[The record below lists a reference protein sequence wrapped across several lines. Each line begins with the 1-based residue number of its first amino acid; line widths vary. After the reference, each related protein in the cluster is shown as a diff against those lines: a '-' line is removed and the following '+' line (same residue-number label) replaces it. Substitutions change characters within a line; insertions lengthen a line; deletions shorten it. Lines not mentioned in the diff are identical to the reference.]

1 MITIRKAK
9 KEDFEALEKLYKEL
23 EEDAV
28 LYQPEHFVF
37 SKKGQRSQ
45 QLEQILQSENQI
57 MLVAEDDGDGH
68 GEAAKVVIGFAHVIF
83 AHAKEVSCL
92 KPQSNIYLQDLVVT
106 KELRSWGTGTL
117 LLNAAKKYGKEKGA
131 DFFRTQVFPQNK
143 DGLRFY
149 ERNGFSLKMLT
160 IECSLE

>member
-1 MITIRKAK
+1 MPVIRKAI
-9 KEDFEALEKLYKEL
+9 KEDFEAIEKLYTEL

-37 SKKGQRSQ
+37 SKPGQRSL
-45 QLEQILQSENQI
+45 QLEEILKSENQI
-57 MLVAEDDGDGH
+57 MLVAE
-68 GEAAKVVIGFAHVIF
+68 EAGLVIGFAHVIF

-92 KPQSNIYLQDLVVT
+92 KPQCNIYLQDLVVT
-106 KELRSWGTGTL
+106 KKLRSHGTGTL
-117 LLNAAKKYGKEKGA
+117 LLNAAKEYGKEKGA

-160 IECSLE
+160 IECDL

>member
-9 KEDFEALEKLYKEL
+9 KEDSEVLENLYTEL

-37 SKKGQRSQ
+37 SKKSQRSK
-45 QLEQILQSENQI
+45 QLEQILESENQI
-57 MLVAEDDGDGH
+57 MLVAEDAGN
-68 GEAAKVVIGFAHVIF
+68 VIGFAHVIF
-83 AHAKEVSCL
+83 AHAKEISCL

-106 KELRSWGTGTL
+106 KELRSRGTGTL

-160 IECSLE
+160 IECPLA

>member
-9 KEDFEALEKLYKEL
+9 KEDSEVLENLYTEL

-37 SKKGQRSQ
+37 SRKGQRSK
-45 QLEQILQSENQI
+45 QLDQILESENQI
-57 MLVAEDDGDGH
+57 MLVAEDAGN
-68 GEAAKVVIGFAHVIF
+68 VIGFAHVTF
-83 AHAKEVSCL
+83 AHAKEISCL

-106 KELRSWGTGTL
+106 KKLRSRGTGTL
-117 LLNAAKKYGKEKGA
+117 LLNAAKEYGKEKKA

-143 DGLRFY
+143 DGMCFY
-149 ERNGFSLKMLT
+149 ERNGFSLKMFT
-160 IECSLE
+160 IECDL

>member
-9 KEDFEALEKLYKEL
+9 KEDSEVLEKLYTEL

-37 SKKGQRSQ
+37 SKKGQRSK
-45 QLEQILQSENQI
+45 QLEQVLESENQI
-57 MLVAEDDGDGH
+57 MLVAEEDGN
-68 GEAAKVVIGFAHVIF
+68 VIGFAHVTF
-83 AHAKEVSCL
+83 VHAREVSCL

-106 KELRSWGTGTL
+106 KKLRSRGTGTL
-117 LLNAAKKYGKEKGA
+117 LLNAAKEYGKEKKA

-143 DGLRFY
+143 DGMRFY
-149 ERNGFSLKMLT
+149 ERNGFSLKMFT
-160 IECSLE
+160 IECDL

>member
-1 MITIRKAK
+1 MPVIRKAI
-9 KEDFEALEKLYKEL
+9 KEDFEAIEKLYTEL

-37 SKKGQRSQ
+37 SKPGQRSH
-45 QLEQILQSENQI
+45 QLEEILKSENQI
-57 MLVAEDDGDGH
+57 MLVAE
-68 GEAAKVVIGFAHVIF
+68 EAGLVIGFAHVIF

-92 KPQSNIYLQDLVVT
+92 KPRCNIYLQDLVVT
-106 KELRSWGTGTL
+106 KKLRSHGTGTL
-117 LLNAAKKYGKEKGA
+117 LLNAAKEYGKEKGA

-160 IECSLE
+160 IECDL

>member
-1 MITIRKAK
+1 MTIIRKAQK
-9 KEDFEALEKLYKEL
+9 DDFETIEKLYTEL

-45 QLEQILQSENQI
+45 QLEEILKSENQI
-57 MLVAEDDGDGH
+57 MLVAEDTDN
-68 GEAAKVVIGFAHVIF
+68 VIGFAHVTF

-92 KPQSNIYLQDLVVT
+92 KQQTNIYLQDLVVT
-106 KELRSWGTGTL
+106 KKLRSRGTGTL
-117 LLNAAKKYGKEKGA
+117 LLNAAKEYGKEKGA

-160 IECSLE
+160 IECDL

>member
-9 KEDFEALEKLYKEL
+9 KEDSEVLENLYTEL

-37 SKKGQRSQ
+37 SKKGQRSK
-45 QLEQILQSENQI
+45 QLEQILESENQI
-57 MLVAEDDGDGH
+57 MLIAEDAGN
-68 GEAAKVVIGFAHVIF
+68 VIGFAHITF
-83 AHAKEVSCL
+83 AHAKEISCL

-106 KELRSWGTGTL
+106 KKLRSRGTGTL
-117 LLNAAKKYGKEKGA
+117 LLNAAKEYGKEKKA

-143 DGLRFY
+143 DGIRFY
-149 ERNGFSLKMLT
+149 ERNGFSLKMFT
-160 IECSLE
+160 IECDL

>member
-1 MITIRKAK
+1 MITIRQAK

-57 MLVAEDDGDGH
+57 MLVAEDDGDGQ

-106 KELRSWGTGTL
+106 KELRSRGTGTL

-131 DFFRTQVFPQNK
+131 DFFRTQAFPQNK

>member
-1 MITIRKAK
+1 MITIRQAK
-9 KEDFEALEKLYKEL
+9 KKDFEALEKLYKEL

-45 QLEQILQSENQI
+45 QLEQILKSENQI
-57 MLVAEDDGDGH
+57 MLVAEDDGDGQ

-106 KELRSWGTGTL
+106 KELRSRGTGTL

>member
-1 MITIRKAK
+1 MPVIRKAI
-9 KEDFEALEKLYKEL
+9 KEDFEAIEKLYTEL

-37 SKKGQRSQ
+37 SKPGQRSL
-45 QLEQILQSENQI
+45 QLEEILKSENQI
-57 MLVAEDDGDGH
+57 MLVAE
-68 GEAAKVVIGFAHVIF
+68 EAGLVIGFAHVIF

-92 KPQSNIYLQDLVVT
+92 KPQCNIYLQDLVVT
-106 KELRSWGTGTL
+106 KKLRSRGTGTL
-117 LLNAAKKYGKEKGA
+117 LLNAAKEYGKEKGA

-160 IECSLE
+160 IECDL

>member
-1 MITIRKAK
+1 MPVIREMK
-9 KEDFEALEKLYKEL
+9 KEDFDSIEGLYAEL

-37 SKKGQRSQ
+37 SKKGERSK
-45 QLEQILQSENQI
+45 QLEQIMQSENQI
-57 MLVAEDDGDGH
+57 MLVAEDENYEG
-68 GEAAKVVIGFAHVIF
+68 AIGFAHVIF
-83 AHAKEVSCL
+83 ARAKDFSCL

-106 KELRSWGTGTL
+106 KKLRSRGTGTQ
-117 LLNAAKKYGKEKGA
+117 LLNAAKEYGRKKGA

-149 ERNGFSLKMLT
+149 ERNGFSIKMFT
-160 IECSLE
+160 IECPL

>member
-1 MITIRKAK
+1 MITIRQAK

-57 MLVAEDDGDGH
+57 MLVAEEEGDGQ

-106 KELRSWGTGTL
+106 KKLRSRGTGTL
-117 LLNAAKKYGKEKGA
+117 LLNAAKKYGKEKGS

-160 IECSLE
+160 IECDL

>member
-1 MITIRKAK
+1 MITIRKVK
-9 KEDFEALEKLYKEL
+9 KEDSEVLENLYTEL

-37 SKKGQRSQ
+37 SKKSQRSK
-45 QLEQILQSENQI
+45 QLEEILESENQI
-57 MLVAEDDGDGH
+57 MLVAEDAGN
-68 GEAAKVVIGFAHVIF
+68 VIGFAHVIF
-83 AHAKEVSCL
+83 AHAKEISCL

-106 KELRSWGTGTL
+106 KELRSRGTGTL
-117 LLNAAKKYGKEKGA
+117 LLNAVKQYGKEKGA

-160 IECSLE
+160 IECPLE